1 MKIDLPFEK
10 QDYFM
15 LRNSVVAFVISL
27 LVAGGSYFAVSFAM
41 QSARAGAASAQNT
54 FDQVSQSVQQIA
66 QEESTVVRYIGR
78 YREMEQE
85 GVVSDEDRLAFLE
98 TFGEIRNANDLFAVN
113 IQMGEQVANPLAYDP
128 NDLNPG
134 EPVALRFTPVE
145 IGMPLLHEEDLTRL
159 LDELL
164 VGNGLILP
172 IRCSMR
178 VNNLS
183 QVSFTQ
189 LGEHL
194 QSDCVLQ
201 MYTYDLNPPV
211 PVNEY

>member
-1 MKIDLPFEK
+1 MKLNLPFEK

-27 LVAGGSYFAVSFAM
+27 LIAGGSYFAVSIAM
-41 QSARAGAASAQNT
+41 QSARAGAANAQGT

-66 QEESTVVRYIGR
+66 QEEATVVRYIGR
-78 YREMEQE
+78 YREMERE
-85 GVVSDEDRLAFLE
+85 GVVSQEDRLAFLE
-98 TFGEIRNANDLFAVN
+98 TFGDIRNANDLFAVN
-113 IQMGEQVANPLAYDP
+113 IQMGEQVSNPLEYDP
-128 NDLNPG
+128 NDLSPG

-145 IGMPLLHEEDLTRL
+145 FGMPLLHEEDLTRL
-159 LDELL
+159 LDSLL

-172 IRCSMR
+172 ISCSMR

-194 QSDCVLQ
+194 QSDCTLQ
-201 MYTYDLNPPV
+201 LYNYDLNPPV